1 MTEQKRYHVTSRVGD
16 KTIVFEERLDAPFV
30 RHTVVLG
37 WPDLLRGLL
46 RRQLRVTVL
55 VGADRDVMNAVLDLT
70 EQAG

>member
-16 KTIVFEERLDAPFV
+16 KTIVFEERLDDPFV